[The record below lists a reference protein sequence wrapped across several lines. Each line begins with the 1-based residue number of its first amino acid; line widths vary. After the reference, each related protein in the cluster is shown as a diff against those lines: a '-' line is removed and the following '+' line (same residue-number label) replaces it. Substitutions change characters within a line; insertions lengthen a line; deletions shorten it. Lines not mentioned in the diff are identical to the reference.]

1 MRKYVFSIVLALCL
15 VAALLPGI
23 PAAADGHNHTCLCGA
38 ENCTQTGTGHEKI
51 PDDAVWEGIG
61 NREFESGT
69 IGEAGHTHYYYL
81 TENIDCDAGNLGIY
95 FEGNV
100 VLCLNGHNIKFTQGQ
115 NRLAIKAA
123 ADRDTKLTI
132 CDCDRTNHNCIVE
145 YNDTYNNKKYDY
157 TYYGGAI
164 KGYRLDISSGTL
176 NLYRCTITGS
186 NNAAAINMASGTTL
200 NMYDGANVLGN
211 SVREDSAVSVRGE
224 FNMYGGLIAGNY
236 ANSAASYGGG
246 VRVGGSITAATFHMY
261 DGTIQDNMADNGGG
275 VSVTGG
281 STFYMHG
288 GTIENN
294 ATRGGGWQNYGGG
307 VLVHSGTFN
316 MYGGTITGN
325 QTGTGNG
332 GGLALRE
339 GTQSTANIY
348 GGTISDNTSHGYG
361 GGIYVSGNTLNIE
374 PDDGKINITGNM
386 ALDNEGHQTGRG
398 GGMYLGN
405 LANGTLTLDQVNIS
419 NNTAEDCG
427 GGLFVSCDV
436 DLEDG
441 ASITGNGEGLVNAT
455 SSAHMNGGGVYL
467 AGGTFNLNGGEISN
481 NKDDILNGAGVYVA
495 GGTFNLNSGKINGN
509 EAKDSGGGV
518 YVAGGT
524 FNLNGGEISGNEA
537 SSGGGMD
544 YEAGKVTINK
554 GSTIS
559 GNVANYGGG
568 VLVSG
573 KDITMSGGSITGNG
587 TKGNNY
593 RYGGGVCI
601 AQYTDHDTQTPY
613 SGVFTMTGGSITGNT
628 AGSRGAGVYFLNGG
642 TFKVSGDANV
652 TGNTVGNSANN
663 VYLTD
668 TDGVLTIIGPLN
680 GAGFGI
686 TAKSDTHFTSGW
698 SNCMSG
704 SDPTQFFTSDLDN
717 RYVTLSGDE
726 VELRDGYQI
735 KYELN
740 GGQFV
745 SSYTPVSSYDGNQD
759 VQLPGVDKITRNGY
773 TFGGWY
779 DNEGLTGEPYT
790 VIPSGST
797 GPKTFYAKWMANT
810 YTVEFEPNGGTI
822 NGSYVTNYTYGEGAA
837 LPTDVEKSGY
847 TFAGWYENDRFEG
860 SAVTA
865 ISDTEYGDK
874 TYYAKWMPKTYSV
887 TLNTNGGTIKSG
899 NVTNYTY
906 GEGAALPTDVEKSG
920 YTFAGWYD
928 NEELTGS
935 AVTAISD
942 TEYGDKTYYAKWTS
956 KTYSIT
962 FNTDGGTIKGN
973 YVTGYSYGEGAVLP
987 TDVEKSGYT
996 FAGWYDN
1003 EELTG
1008 SAVTAISDTEYGDKT
1023 YYAKWTANTYSITFN
1038 TNGGTIKGNYVTG
1051 YSYGKGAELPT
1062 DVEKSGYTFAG
1073 WYGNEQLTGSAATAI
1088 SNTEYGD
1095 KTYYAKWTANTYS
1108 VKLHL
1113 NGGNLADGVSDITA
1127 YTYGNSI
1134 ELPDRS
1140 EIVRSGYMFSGWYA
1154 DEGFKDGPYT
1164 EISSTDSG
1172 NKEFY
1177 ARWTMYNIP
1186 NTHAITVIDPANGSL
1201 KVNPSNGSAGTLITV
1216 TATPDKGY
1224 ELAYITVDGERITG
1238 STFRMPDHDV
1248 TVSALFVPVSFPF
1261 TDVKSGDWFYD
1272 AVAYVYAS
1280 GLMDGTSATTFEPNA
1295 NMTRAMVWAIL
1306 ARIDGETVTGADW
1319 ADTART
1325 WAMASGVSDGTDPN
1339 GPVTREQ
1346 FATMLYRYAAAK
1358 GYDVSIGESTNILSY
1373 ADFASISEYTIP
1385 AMQWACGSG
1394 IVTGVTDST
1403 LVPQGTA
1410 TRAQCAAML
1419 MRFIEGVK

>member
-1 MRKYVFSIVLALCL
+1 MRKYVFSVILALCL

-23 PAAADGHNHTCLCGA
+23 PAAADGHGTNHTCLCGA
-38 ENCTQTGTGHEKI
+38 KNCTQTGTGHEKI

-81 TENIDCDAGNLGIY
+81 TEDINCNSGYSGIY

-100 VLCLNGHNIKFTQGQ
+100 VLCLNGHDIDFSGGQ
-115 NRLAIKAA
+115 NRLAIKPI

-211 SVREDSAVSVRGE
+211 SVRDDSAVLVRGE

-246 VRVGGSITAATFHMY
+246 VRVGGSTTAATFHMY

-281 STFYMHG
+281 STFNMHG

-294 ATRGGGWQNYGGG
+294 ATRGGGWMNYGGG
-307 VLVHSGTFN
+307 VLVQSGTFN

-339 GTQSTANIY
+339 RTQSTANIY
-348 GGTISDNTSHGYG
+348 GGTISNNTSHGYG

-374 PDDGKINITGNM
+374 PDEGKVISITGNK
-386 ALDNEGHQTGRG
+386 AFDCPTEGHQTGRG

-436 DLEDG
+436 NLEDG
-441 ASITGNGEGLVNAT
+441 ASITGNGANSGEYLA
-455 SSAHMNGGGVYL
+455 GGGVYL
-467 AGGTFNLNGGEISN
+467 AGGTFDLNGGEISN

-495 GGTFNLNSGKINGN
+495 GGMFNLNSGKINGN
-509 EAKDSGGGV
+509 KAQAYGGGV

-524 FNLNGGEISGNEA
+524 FNLNGGEISSNEA
-537 SSGGGMD
+537 SFAGGMN
-544 YEAGKVTINK
+544 YEGGKVTINE

-559 GNVANYGGG
+559 GNTATRGAGIM
-568 VLVSG
+568 VSG
-573 KDITMSGGSITGNG
+573 DNITMSGGIITDNRA
-587 TKGNNY
+587 KGNQYKN
-593 RYGGGVCI
+593 GGGVYI
-601 AQYTDHDTQTPY
+601 VQYTKQGTGVIT
-613 SGVFTMTGGSITGNT
+613 GVFTMTGGKITGNT
-628 AGSRGAGVYFLNGG
+628 ADKYGGGVYIQDNGI
-642 TFKVSGDANV
+642 FNVSGDANV
-652 TGNTVGNSANN
+652 SGNTVNGRANN
-663 VYLTD
+663 VYLSD
-668 TDGVLTIIGPLN
+668 TNAVLTITGTLS
-680 GAGFGI
+680 GAKFGI
-686 TAKSDTHFTSGW
+686 TANANTPFTSGW
-698 SNCMSG
+698 SSYG
-704 SDPTQFFTSDLDN
+704 GGDPRAFFSPDADDKYIALTDDN
-717 RYVTLSGDE
+717 E
-726 VELRDGYQI
+726 VELRNGYQI

-745 SSYTPVSSYDGNQD
+745 DEYTPVYSYVSGDQAIT
-759 VQLPGVDKITRNGY
+759 LPGADAVTRNGY
-773 TFGGWY
+773 TFDGWY
-779 DNEGLTGEPYT
+779 ENEDLSGQACT
-790 VIPSGST
+790 VIASGST
-797 GPKTFYAKWMANT
+797 GPKTFYAKWTAKT
-810 YTVEFEPNGGTI
+810 YRVTLETNGGTI
-822 NGSYVTNYTYGEGAA
+822 VGSGLTEYTCGQGAE
-837 LPTDVEKSGY
+837 LPTNVEKSGY

-874 TYYAKWMPKTYSV
+874 TYYAKWMSKTYSV

-899 NVTNYTY
+899 NVTNYSY

-920 YTFAGWYD
+920 YTFAGWYE
-928 NEELTGS
+928 NEE
-935 AVTAISD
+935 
-942 TEYGDKTYYAKWTS
+942 
-956 KTYSIT
+956 
-962 FNTDGGTIKGN
+962 
-973 YVTGYSYGEGAVLP
+973 
-987 TDVEKSGYT
+987 
-996 FAGWYDN
+996 
-1003 EELTG
+1003 
-1008 SAVTAISDTEYGDKT
+1008 
-1023 YYAKWTANTYSITFN
+1023 
-1038 TNGGTIKGNYVTG
+1038 
-1051 YSYGKGAELPT
+1051 
-1062 DVEKSGYTFAG
+1062 
-1073 WYGNEQLTGSAATAI
+1073 LTGSAATAI

-1172 NKEFY
+1172 NKELY

-1272 AVAYVYAS
+1272 AVAYVYAN

-1319 ADTART
+1319 ASAART
-1325 WAMASGVSDGTDPN
+1325 WAMAGGVSDGTDPN

-1373 ADFASISEYTIP
+1373 ADFASISEYAIP

-1403 LVPQGTA
+1403 LAPQGTA

>member
-1 MRKYVFSIVLALCL
+1 MRKYVFSIILALCL

-69 IGEAGHTHYYYL
+69 IGAAGETHYYYL
-81 TENIDCDAGNLGIY
+81 TEDINCNAGSSGIY
-95 FEGNV
+95 FKGNV
-100 VLCLNGHNIKFTQGQ
+100 VLCLSGHDIDFSGGQ

-132 CDCDRTNHNCIVE
+132 CDCDRTKHNCTVE
-145 YNDTYNNKKYDY
+145 YNDTYNNNKYDY
-157 TYYGGAI
+157 IYYGGAI
-164 KGYRLDISSGTL
+164 KGYRLDISRGTL

-200 NMYDGANVLGN
+200 NMYNGASVLGN
-211 SVREDSAVSVRGE
+211 GSVESAVLVRGE

-246 VRVGGSITAATFHMY
+246 VRVGGSTTAATFHMY

-281 STFYMHG
+281 STFNMHG

-294 ATRGGGWQNYGGG
+294 ATRGGGWMNYGGG
-307 VLVHSGTFN
+307 VLVQSGTFN

-339 GTQSTANIY
+339 RTQSTANIY
-348 GGTISDNTSHGYG
+348 GGTISNNTSHGYG

-398 GGMYLGN
+398 GGMYLEN
-405 LANGTLTLDQVNIS
+405 LANGTLTLDQVIIS

-427 GGLFVSCDV
+427 GGVFVSCDV
-436 DLEDG
+436 NLEDG

-455 SSAHMNGGGVYL
+455 SYANMNGGGVYL
-467 AGGTFNLNGGEISN
+467 ARGTFNLNGGEISGN
-481 NKDDILNGAGVYVA
+481 NDVYNGAGVYVA

-509 EAKDSGGGV
+509 EAQGYGGGV
-518 YVAGGT
+518 CVAGGT
-524 FNLNGGEISGNEA
+524 FNLNVGEISNNVA
-537 SSGGGMD
+537 SFGGGMN
-544 YEAGKVTINK
+544 YEDGTVRINE

-559 GNVANYGGG
+559 GNTATRGAGIM
-568 VLVSG
+568 VSG
-573 KDITMSGGSITGNG
+573 DNITMSGGIITDNRA
-587 TKGNNY
+587 KGNQYKN
-593 RYGGGVCI
+593 GGGVYI
-601 AQYTDHDTQTPY
+601 VQYTKQGTGVIT
-613 SGVFTMTGGSITGNT
+613 GVFTMTGGKITGNT
-628 AGSRGAGVYFLNGG
+628 ADIYGGGVYIQNNGI
-642 TFKVSGDANV
+642 FNVSGDANV
-652 TGNTVGNSANN
+652 SGNTVNGRANN
-663 VYLTD
+663 VYLSD
-668 TDGVLTIIGPLN
+668 TNGVLTITGTLS
-680 GAGFGI
+680 GAKFGI
-686 TAKSDTHFTSGW
+686 TANANKPFTSGW
-698 SNCMSG
+698 NTNMSG
-704 SDPTQFFTSDLDN
+704 SDPTQFFTSDLDDC
-717 RYVTLSGDE
+717 YVTLSGDE
-726 VELRDGYQI
+726 VELRNGYQVSFV
-735 KYELN
+735 KN
-740 GGQFV
+740 GGEFV
-745 SSYTPVSSYDGNQD
+745 SGYTPSYSYDGSQD
-759 VQLPGVDKITRNGY
+759 VQLPGEDDITRNGY

-779 DNEGLTGEPYT
+779 ANEQFTGEPCT
-790 VIPSGST
+790 VIASGST
-797 GPKTFYAKWMANT
+797 GPKTFYAKWTAKT
-810 YTVEFEPNGGTI
+810 YRVTLETNGGTI
-822 NGSYVTNYTYGEGAA
+822 VGSGLTEYTCGQGAE

-865 ISDTEYGDK
+865 VSDTEYGDK
-874 TYYAKWMPKTYSV
+874 TYYAKWTSKTYSI
-887 TLNTNGGTIKSG
+887 TFNTDGGTIKGSY
-899 NVTNYTY
+899 VTGYTY
-906 GEGAALPTDVEKSG
+906 GEGAVLPTDVEKSG

-935 AVTAISD
+935 TVTAISD

-962 FNTDGGTIKGN
+962 FNTDGGTIKGS
-973 YVTGYSYGEGAVLP
+973 YVTGYTYGEGAVLP

-1008 SAVTAISDTEYGDKT
+1008 STVTAISD
-1023 YYAKWTANTYSITFN
+1023 
-1038 TNGGTIKGNYVTG
+1038 
-1051 YSYGKGAELPT
+1051 
-1062 DVEKSGYTFAG
+1062 
-1073 WYGNEQLTGSAATAI
+1073 
-1088 SNTEYGD
+1088 TEYGD

-1272 AVAYVYAS
+1272 AVAYVYAN

-1319 ADTART
+1319 ASAART

-1358 GYDVSIGESTNILSY
+1358 GCDVSIGESTNILSY
-1373 ADFASISEYTIP
+1373 ADFASISEYAIP

>member
-1 MRKYVFSIVLALCL
+1 MRKYVFSVILALCL

-23 PAAADGHNHTCLCGA
+23 PAAADGHGTNHTCLCGA
-38 ENCTQTGTGHEKI
+38 KNCTQTGTGHEKI

-81 TENIDCDAGNLGIY
+81 TEDINCNSGYSGIY

-100 VLCLNGHNIKFTQGQ
+100 VLCLNGHDIDFSGGQ
-115 NRLAIKAA
+115 NRLAIKPI

-211 SVREDSAVSVRGE
+211 SVRDDSAVLVRGE

-246 VRVGGSITAATFHMY
+246 VRVGGSTTAATFHMY

-281 STFYMHG
+281 STFNMHG

-294 ATRGGGWQNYGGG
+294 ATRGGGWMNYGGG
-307 VLVHSGTFN
+307 VLVQSGTFN

-339 GTQSTANIY
+339 RTQSTANIY
-348 GGTISDNTSHGYG
+348 GGTISNNTSHGYG

-374 PDDGKINITGNM
+374 PDEGKVISITGNK
-386 ALDNEGHQTGRG
+386 AFDCPTEGHQTGRG

-436 DLEDG
+436 NLEDG
-441 ASITGNGEGLVNAT
+441 ASITGNGANSGEYLA
-455 SSAHMNGGGVYL
+455 GGGVYL
-467 AGGTFNLNGGEISN
+467 AGGTFDLNGGEISN

-495 GGTFNLNSGKINGN
+495 GGMFNLNSGKINGN
-509 EAKDSGGGV
+509 KAQAYGGGV

-524 FNLNGGEISGNEA
+524 FNLNGGEISSNEA
-537 SSGGGMD
+537 SFAGGMN
-544 YEAGKVTINK
+544 YEGGKVTINE

-559 GNVANYGGG
+559 GNTATRGAGIM
-568 VLVSG
+568 VSG
-573 KDITMSGGSITGNG
+573 DNITMSGGIITDNRA
-587 TKGNNY
+587 KGNQYKN
-593 RYGGGVCI
+593 GGGVYI
-601 AQYTDHDTQTPY
+601 VQYTKQGTGVIT
-613 SGVFTMTGGSITGNT
+613 GVFTMTGGKITGNT
-628 AGSRGAGVYFLNGG
+628 ADKYGGGVYIQDNGI
-642 TFKVSGDANV
+642 FNVSGDANV
-652 TGNTVGNSANN
+652 SGNTVNGRANN
-663 VYLTD
+663 VYLSD
-668 TDGVLTIIGPLN
+668 TNAVLTITGTLS
-680 GAGFGI
+680 GAKFGI
-686 TAKSDTHFTSGW
+686 TANANTPFTSGW
-698 SNCMSG
+698 SSYG
-704 SDPTQFFTSDLDN
+704 GGDPRAFFSPDADDKYIALTDDN
-717 RYVTLSGDE
+717 E
-726 VELRDGYQI
+726 VELRNGYQI

-745 SSYTPVSSYDGNQD
+745 DEYTPVYSYVSGDQAIT
-759 VQLPGVDKITRNGY
+759 LPGADAVTRNGY
-773 TFGGWY
+773 TFDGWY
-779 DNEGLTGEPYT
+779 ENEDLSGQACT
-790 VIPSGST
+790 VIASGST
-797 GPKTFYAKWMANT
+797 GPKTFYAKWTAKT
-810 YTVEFEPNGGTI
+810 YRVTLETNGGTI
-822 NGSYVTNYTYGEGAA
+822 VGSGLTEYTCGQGAE
-837 LPTDVEKSGY
+837 LPTNVEKSGY

-874 TYYAKWMPKTYSV
+874 TYYAKWMSKTYSV

-899 NVTNYTY
+899 NVTKYSY

-920 YTFAGWYD
+920 YTFAGWYE
-928 NEELTGS
+928 NEE
-935 AVTAISD
+935 
-942 TEYGDKTYYAKWTS
+942 
-956 KTYSIT
+956 
-962 FNTDGGTIKGN
+962 
-973 YVTGYSYGEGAVLP
+973 
-987 TDVEKSGYT
+987 
-996 FAGWYDN
+996 
-1003 EELTG
+1003 
-1008 SAVTAISDTEYGDKT
+1008 
-1023 YYAKWTANTYSITFN
+1023 
-1038 TNGGTIKGNYVTG
+1038 
-1051 YSYGKGAELPT
+1051 
-1062 DVEKSGYTFAG
+1062 
-1073 WYGNEQLTGSAATAI
+1073 LTGSAATAI

-1172 NKEFY
+1172 NKELY

-1272 AVAYVYAS
+1272 AVAYVYAN

-1319 ADTART
+1319 ASAART
-1325 WAMASGVSDGTDPN
+1325 WAMAGGVSDGTDPN

-1373 ADFASISEYTIP
+1373 ADFASISEYAIP

-1403 LVPQGTA
+1403 LAPQGTA

>member
-1 MRKYVFSIVLALCL
+1 MRKYVFSVILALCL

-23 PAAADGHNHTCLCGA
+23 PAAADGHGTNHTCLCGA
-38 ENCTQTGTGHEKI
+38 KNCTQTGTGHEKI

-69 IGEAGHTHYYYL
+69 IGAAGETHYYYL
-81 TENIDCDAGNLGIY
+81 TEDINCNSGNSGIY

-100 VLCLNGHNIKFTQGQ
+100 VLCLNGHDIDFSGGQ

-132 CDCDRTNHNCIVE
+132 CDCDRTKHNCTVE
-145 YNDTYNNKKYDY
+145 YNDTYNNNKYDY

-164 KGYRLDISSGTL
+164 KGYRLDISKGTL

-200 NMYDGANVLGN
+200 NMYNGASVLGN
-211 SVREDSAVSVRGE
+211 GSVESAVLVRGE

-246 VRVGGSITAATFHMY
+246 VRVGGSNTAATFHMY
-261 DGTIQDNMADNGGG
+261 DGKIQDNMADNGGG

-281 STFYMHG
+281 STFNMHG

-294 ATRGGGWQNYGGG
+294 ATRGGGWMNYGGG
-307 VLVHSGTFN
+307 VLVQSGTFN

-348 GGTISDNTSHGYG
+348 GGTISDNISHGYG
-361 GGIYVSGNTLNIE
+361 GGIYVNGSTLNIE

-398 GGMYLGN
+398 GGMYLEN
-405 LANGTLTLDQVNIS
+405 LANGTLTLDQVIIS

-436 DLEDG
+436 NLEDG

-455 SSAHMNGGGVYL
+455 SYANMNGGGVYL
-467 AGGTFNLNGGEISN
+467 ARGTFNLNGGEISGN
-481 NKDDILNGAGVYVA
+481 NDVYNGAGVYVA

-509 EAKDSGGGV
+509 EAQGYGGGV
-518 YVAGGT
+518 CVAGGT
-524 FNLNGGEISGNEA
+524 FNLNVGEISNNVA
-537 SSGGGMD
+537 SFGGGMN
-544 YEAGKVTINK
+544 YEDGTVRINE

-559 GNVANYGGG
+559 GNTATRGAGIM
-568 VLVSG
+568 VSG
-573 KDITMSGGSITGNG
+573 DNITMSGGIITGNRA
-587 TKGNNY
+587 KGNQYKN
-593 RYGGGVCI
+593 GGGVYI
-601 AQYTDHDTQTPY
+601 VQYTKQGTGVIT
-613 SGVFTMTGGSITGNT
+613 GVFTMTGGKITGNT
-628 AGSRGAGVYFLNGG
+628 ADQYGGGVYIQNNGI
-642 TFKVSGDANV
+642 FNVSGDANV
-652 TGNTVGNSANN
+652 TGNTVNGRADN
-663 VYLTD
+663 VYLSD
-668 TDGVLTIIGPLN
+668 TNGVLTITGTLS
-680 GAGFGI
+680 GAKFGI
-686 TAKSDTHFTSGW
+686 TANANTPFTSGW
-698 SNCMSG
+698 RSYG
-704 SDPTQFFTSDLDN
+704 GDDPRAFFSPDADDKYIALTDDN
-717 RYVTLSGDE
+717 E
-726 VELRDGYQI
+726 VELRNGYQI

-745 SSYTPVSSYDGNQD
+745 DEYTPVYSYVSGDQAIT
-759 VQLPGVDKITRNGY
+759 LPGTDAVTRNGY
-773 TFGGWY
+773 TFDGWY
-779 DNEGLTGEPYT
+779 ENEDLSGQACT
-790 VIPSGST
+790 VIASGST
-797 GPKTFYAKWMANT
+797 GPKTFYAKWTAKT
-810 YTVEFEPNGGTI
+810 YRVTLETNGGTI
-822 NGSYVTNYTYGEGAA
+822 VGSGLTEYTCGQGAA

-874 TYYAKWMPKTYSV
+874 TYYAKWTSKTYSI
-887 TLNTNGGTIKSG
+887 TFNTNGGTIKGSY
-899 NVTNYTY
+899 VTEYTY
-906 GEGAALPTDVEKSG
+906 GEGAELPTDVEKSG
-920 YTFAGWYD
+920 YTFAGWYEND
-928 NEELTGS
+928 RFEGS

-942 TEYGDKTYYAKWTS
+942 TEYGDKTYYARWTS

-1008 SAVTAISDTEYGDKT
+1008 STVTAISDTEYGDKT

-1186 NTHAITVIDPANGSL
+1186 NTHAITVMDPANGSL

-1216 TATPDKGY
+1216 TATPD
-1224 ELAYITVDGERITG
+1224 
-1238 STFRMPDHDV
+1238 
-1248 TVSALFVPVSFPF
+1248 
-1261 TDVKSGDWFYD
+1261 
-1272 AVAYVYAS
+1272 
-1280 GLMDGTSATTFEPNA
+1280 
-1295 NMTRAMVWAIL
+1295 
-1306 ARIDGETVTGADW
+1306 
-1319 ADTART
+1319 
-1325 WAMASGVSDGTDPN
+1325 
-1339 GPVTREQ
+1339 
-1346 FATMLYRYAAAK
+1346 
-1358 GYDVSIGESTNILSY
+1358 
-1373 ADFASISEYTIP
+1373 
-1385 AMQWACGSG
+1385 
-1394 IVTGVTDST
+1394 
-1403 LVPQGTA
+1403 
-1410 TRAQCAAML
+1410 
-1419 MRFIEGVK
+1419 EG

>member
-1373 ADFASISEYTIP
+1373 ADFASISEYAIP

>member
-1 MRKYVFSIVLALCL
+1 
-15 VAALLPGI
+15 
-23 PAAADGHNHTCLCGA
+23 
-38 ENCTQTGTGHEKI
+38 
-51 PDDAVWEGIG
+51 
-61 NREFESGT
+61 
-69 IGEAGHTHYYYL
+69 
-81 TENIDCDAGNLGIY
+81 
-95 FEGNV
+95 
-100 VLCLNGHNIKFTQGQ
+100 
-115 NRLAIKAA
+115 
-123 ADRDTKLTI
+123 
-132 CDCDRTNHNCIVE
+132 
-145 YNDTYNNKKYDY
+145 
-157 TYYGGAI
+157 
-164 KGYRLDISSGTL
+164 
-176 NLYRCTITGS
+176 
-186 NNAAAINMASGTTL
+186 
-200 NMYDGANVLGN
+200 
-211 SVREDSAVSVRGE
+211 
-224 FNMYGGLIAGNY
+224 
-236 ANSAASYGGG
+236 
-246 VRVGGSITAATFHMY
+246 
-261 DGTIQDNMADNGGG
+261 MADNGGG

-281 STFYMHG
+281 SVFNMHG

-307 VLVHSGTFN
+307 VLVHNGTFN

-339 GTQSTANIY
+339 KTQSTANIY
-348 GGTISDNTSHGYG
+348 GGTISDNISHGYG
-361 GGIYVSGNTLNIE
+361 GGIYVSGNTLNIQ
-374 PDDGKINITGNM
+374 PGNGKINITGNK
-386 ALDNEGHQTGRG
+386 ALDNEGHRTGSG
-398 GGMYLGN
+398 GGMYLEN
-405 LANGTLTLDQVNIS
+405 LANGTLTLDQVIIS
-419 NNTAEDCG
+419 NNTAHGCG
-427 GGLFVSCDV
+427 GGIYVNCNV
-436 DLEDG
+436 NMKDG
-441 ASITGNGEGLVNAT
+441 ASMTGNGANSGEYLA
-455 SSAHMNGGGVYL
+455 GGGVYL
-467 AGGTFNLNGGEISN
+467 AGGTFDLNGGEISN

-509 EAKDSGGGV
+509 KAQAYGGGV

-524 FNLNGGEISGNEA
+524 FNLNGGEISSNEA
-537 SSGGGMD
+537 SFAGGMN
-544 YEAGKVTINK
+544 YEGGKVTINE

-559 GNVANYGGG
+559 GNTATRGAGIM
-568 VLVSG
+568 VSG
-573 KDITMSGGSITGNG
+573 DNITMSGGIITGNRA
-587 TKGNNY
+587 KGNQYKN
-593 RYGGGVCI
+593 GGGVYI
-601 AQYTDHDTQTPY
+601 VQYTKQGTGVIT
-613 SGVFTMTGGSITGNT
+613 GVFTMTGGKITGNT
-628 AGSRGAGVYFLNGG
+628 ADIYGGGVYIQNNGI
-642 TFKVSGDANV
+642 FNVSGDANV
-652 TGNTVGNSANN
+652 TGNTVNGRANN
-663 VYLTD
+663 VYLSD
-668 TDGVLTIIGPLN
+668 TNAVLTITGTLS
-680 GAGFGI
+680 GAKFGI
-686 TAKSDTHFTSGW
+686 TANANKPFTSGW
-698 SNCMSG
+698 NTNMSG
-704 SDPTQFFTSDLDN
+704 SDPTQFFTSDLDDC
-717 RYVTLSGDE
+717 YVTLSGDE
-726 VELRDGYQI
+726 VELRNGYQI
-735 KYELN
+735 NYELN

-822 NGSYVTNYTYGEGAA
+822 NGSYVTNYTCGQGAE
-837 LPTDVEKSGY
+837 LPTNVEKSGY
-847 TFAGWYENDRFEG
+847 TFAGWYENDQFDG

-874 TYYAKWMPKTYSV
+874 TYYAR
-887 TLNTNGGTIKSG
+887 
-899 NVTNYTY
+899 
-906 GEGAALPTDVEKSG
+906 
-920 YTFAGWYD
+920 
-928 NEELTGS
+928 
-935 AVTAISD
+935 
-942 TEYGDKTYYAKWTS
+942 WTS

-996 FAGWYDN
+996 FAGWY
-1003 EELTG
+1003 
-1008 SAVTAISDTEYGDKT
+1008 
-1023 YYAKWTANTYSITFN
+1023 
-1038 TNGGTIKGNYVTG
+1038 
-1051 YSYGKGAELPT
+1051 
-1062 DVEKSGYTFAG
+1062 
-1073 WYGNEQLTGSAATAI
+1073 GNEQLTGSAVTAI

-1186 NTHAITVIDPANGSL
+1186 NTHAITVMDPANGSL

-1216 TATPDKGY
+1216 TATPDEGY

-1272 AVAYVYAS
+1272 AVAYVYAN

-1306 ARIDGETVTGADW
+1306 ARIDGETVTGANW

-1325 WAMASGVSDGTDPN
+1325 WAMAGGVSDGTDPN

-1358 GYDVSIGESTNILSY
+1358 GCDVSIGESTNILSY
-1373 ADFASISEYTIP
+1373 ADFASISEYAIP

-1403 LVPQGTA
+1403 LEPQGTA

>member
-1 MRKYVFSIVLALCL
+1 MRKYVFSVILALCL

-23 PAAADGHNHTCLCGA
+23 PAAADGHGTNHTCLCGA
-38 ENCTQTGTGHEKI
+38 KNCTQTGTGHEKI

-81 TENIDCDAGNLGIY
+81 TEDINCNSGYSGIY

-100 VLCLNGHNIKFTQGQ
+100 VLCLNGHDIDFSGGQ
-115 NRLAIKAA
+115 NRLAIKPI

-211 SVREDSAVSVRGE
+211 SVRDDSAVLVRGE

-236 ANSAASYGGG
+236 ANSANSYGGG
-246 VRVGGSITAATFHMY
+246 VRVGGSNTEATFHMY

-281 STFYMHG
+281 STFNMHG

-374 PDDGKINITGNM
+374 PDEGKVISITGNK
-386 ALDNEGHQTGRG
+386 AFDCPTEGHQTGRG

-436 DLEDG
+436 NLEDG
-441 ASITGNGEGLVNAT
+441 ASITGNGANSGEYLA
-455 SSAHMNGGGVYL
+455 GGGVYL
-467 AGGTFNLNGGEISN
+467 AGGTFDLNGGEISN

-495 GGTFNLNSGKINGN
+495 GGMFNLNSGKINGN
-509 EAKDSGGGV
+509 KAQAYGGGV

-524 FNLNGGEISGNEA
+524 FNLNGGEISSNEA
-537 SSGGGMD
+537 SFAGGMN
-544 YEAGKVTINK
+544 YEGGKVTINE

-559 GNVANYGGG
+559 GNTATRGAGIM
-568 VLVSG
+568 VSG
-573 KDITMSGGSITGNG
+573 DNITMSGGIITDNRA
-587 TKGNNY
+587 KGNQYKN
-593 RYGGGVCI
+593 GGGVYI
-601 AQYTDHDTQTPY
+601 VQYTKQGTGVIT
-613 SGVFTMTGGSITGNT
+613 GVFTMTGGKITGNT
-628 AGSRGAGVYFLNGG
+628 ADKYGGGVYIQDNGI
-642 TFKVSGDANV
+642 FNVSGDANV
-652 TGNTVGNSANN
+652 SGNTVNGRANN
-663 VYLTD
+663 VYLSD
-668 TDGVLTIIGPLN
+668 TNAVLTITGTLS
-680 GAGFGI
+680 GAKFGI
-686 TAKSDTHFTSGW
+686 TANANKPFTSGW
-698 SNCMSG
+698 NTNMSG
-704 SDPTQFFTSDLDN
+704 SDPTQFFTSDLDDC
-717 RYVTLSGDE
+717 YVTLSGDE
-726 VELRDGYQI
+726 VELRNGYQVSFV
-735 KYELN
+735 KN
-740 GGQFV
+740 GGEFV
-745 SSYTPVSSYDGNQD
+745 SGYTPSYSYDGSQD
-759 VQLPGVDKITRNGY
+759 VQLPGEDDITRNGY

-779 DNEGLTGEPYT
+779 ANEQFTGEPCT
-790 VIPSGST
+790 VIASGST
-797 GPKTFYAKWMANT
+797 GPKTFYAKWTAKT
-810 YTVEFEPNGGTI
+810 YRVTLETNGGTI
-822 NGSYVTNYTYGEGAA
+822 VGSGLTEYTCGQGAE
-837 LPTDVEKSGY
+837 LPTNVEKSGY

-874 TYYAKWMPKTYSV
+874 TYYAKWTSKTYSIKF
-887 TLNTNGGTIKSG
+887 NTNGGTI
-899 NVTNYTY
+899 N
-906 GEGAALPTDVEKSG
+906 
-920 YTFAGWYD
+920 
-928 NEELTGS
+928 GS
-935 AVTAISD
+935 
-942 TEYGDKTYYAKWTS
+942 
-956 KTYSIT
+956 
-962 FNTDGGTIKGN
+962 
-973 YVTGYSYGEGAVLP
+973 YVTEYSYGEGAV
-987 TDVEKSGYT
+987 
-996 FAGWYDN
+996 
-1003 EELTG
+1003 
-1008 SAVTAISDTEYGDKT
+1008 
-1023 YYAKWTANTYSITFN
+1023 
-1038 TNGGTIKGNYVTG
+1038 
-1051 YSYGKGAELPT
+1051 LPT

-1073 WYGNEQLTGSAATAI
+1073 WYGNEQLTGSAVTAI

-1224 ELAYITVDGERITG
+1224 ELAYITVDGEKISG
-1238 STFRMPDHDV
+1238 NTFRMPDHDV

-1272 AVAYVYAS
+1272 AVAYVYAN

-1319 ADTART
+1319 ASAART
-1325 WAMASGVSDGTDPN
+1325 WAMAGGVSDGTDPN

-1373 ADFASISEYTIP
+1373 ADFASISEYAIP

>member
-956 KTYSIT
+956 KTYRIT

-1008 SAVTAISDTEYGDKT
+1008 STVTAISD
-1023 YYAKWTANTYSITFN
+1023 
-1038 TNGGTIKGNYVTG
+1038 
-1051 YSYGKGAELPT
+1051 
-1062 DVEKSGYTFAG
+1062 
-1073 WYGNEQLTGSAATAI
+1073 
-1088 SNTEYGD
+1088 TEYGD

-1186 NTHAITVIDPANGSL
+1186 NTHAITVMDPANGSL

-1272 AVAYVYAS
+1272 AVAYVYAN

-1306 ARIDGETVTGADW
+1306 ARIDGETVTGANW

-1373 ADFASISEYTIP
+1373 ADFASISEYAIP

-1394 IVTGVTDST
+1394 IVTGVTEST

>member
-1 MRKYVFSIVLALCL
+1 MRKYVFSVILALCL

-23 PAAADGHNHTCLCGA
+23 PAAADGHGTNHTCLCGA

-61 NREFESGT
+61 EDKFKTFE
-69 IGEAGHTHYYYL
+69 IGAAGETHYYYL
-81 TENIDCDAGNLGIY
+81 TEDINCNAGSSGIY
-95 FEGNV
+95 FYGNV
-100 VLCLNGHNIKFTQGQ
+100 VLCLNGHDIDFSGGQ
-115 NRLAIKAA
+115 NRLAIKPI
-123 ADRDTKLTI
+123 ADHNTKLTI
-132 CDCDRTNHNCIVE
+132 CDCNRTQHNCIVE

-164 KGYRLDISSGTL
+164 KGYRLDISRGTL

-211 SVREDSAVSVRGE
+211 SVRDDSAVLVRGE

-236 ANSAASYGGG
+236 ANSANSYGGG
-246 VRVGGSITAATFHMY
+246 VRVGGSNTAATFHMY
-261 DGTIQDNMADNGGG
+261 DGKIQDNMADNGGG

-281 STFYMHG
+281 STFNMHG

-307 VLVHSGTFN
+307 VLVHNGTFN

-339 GTQSTANIY
+339 KTQSTANIY
-348 GGTISDNTSHGYG
+348 GGTISDNISHGYG
-361 GGIYVSGNTLNIE
+361 GGIYVSGNTLNIQPKE
-374 PDDGKINITGNM
+374 GQVNITGNK
-386 ALDNEGHQTGRG
+386 AFDCPTEGHQTGRG
-398 GGMYLGN
+398 GGMYLEN

-436 DLEDG
+436 NLEDG

-467 AGGTFNLNGGEISN
+467 AGGTFDLNGGEISN

-686 TAKSDTHFTSGW
+686 TANANTPFTSGW
-698 SNCMSG
+698 NTNMSG
-704 SDPTQFFTSDLDN
+704 SDPTQFFTSDLDDC
-717 RYVTLSGDE
+717 YVTLSGDE
-726 VELRDGYQI
+726 VELRNGYQI
-735 KYELN
+735 NYELN

-874 TYYAKWMPKTYSV
+874 TYYAKWTSKTYSI
-887 TLNTNGGTIKSG
+887 TFNTNGGTINGSY
-899 NVTNYTY
+899 VTEYSY

-920 YTFAGWYD
+920 HTFAGWYE

-935 AVTAISD
+935 AVAAISD
-942 TEYGDKTYYAKWTS
+942 TDYGDKTYYARWTS

-1008 SAVTAISDTEYGDKT
+1008 STVTAISD
-1023 YYAKWTANTYSITFN
+1023 
-1038 TNGGTIKGNYVTG
+1038 
-1051 YSYGKGAELPT
+1051 
-1062 DVEKSGYTFAG
+1062 
-1073 WYGNEQLTGSAATAI
+1073 
-1088 SNTEYGD
+1088 TEYGD

-1134 ELPDRS
+1134 DLPDRS

-1216 TATPDKGY
+1216 TATSDKGY

-1261 TDVKSGDWFYD
+1261 TDVKGGDWFYD
-1272 AVAYVYAS
+1272 AVAYVYAN

-1319 ADTART
+1319 ASAART

-1339 GPVTREQ
+1339 GHVTREQ

-1373 ADFASISEYTIP
+1373 ADFASISEYAIP

-1394 IVTGVTDST
+1394 IVTGVTEST

-1419 MRFIEGVK
+1419 MRFIEGVI

>member
-1 MRKYVFSIVLALCL
+1 MRKYVFSVILALCL

-23 PAAADGHNHTCLCGA
+23 PAAADGHGTNHTCLCGA
-38 ENCTQTGTGHEKI
+38 KNCTQTGTGHEKI

-81 TENIDCDAGNLGIY
+81 TEDINCNSGYSGIY

-100 VLCLNGHNIKFTQGQ
+100 VLCLNGHDIDFSGGQ
-115 NRLAIKAA
+115 NRLAIKPI

-211 SVREDSAVSVRGE
+211 SVRDDSAVLVRGE

-246 VRVGGSITAATFHMY
+246 VRVGGSTTAATFHMY

-281 STFYMHG
+281 STFNMHG

-294 ATRGGGWQNYGGG
+294 ATRGGGWMNYGGG
-307 VLVHSGTFN
+307 VLVQSGTFN

-339 GTQSTANIY
+339 RTQSTANIY
-348 GGTISDNTSHGYG
+348 GGTISNNTSHGYG

-374 PDDGKINITGNM
+374 PDEGKVISITGNK
-386 ALDNEGHQTGRG
+386 AFDCPTEGHQTGRG

-436 DLEDG
+436 NLEDG
-441 ASITGNGEGLVNAT
+441 ASITGNGANSGEYLA
-455 SSAHMNGGGVYL
+455 GGGVYL
-467 AGGTFNLNGGEISN
+467 AGGTFDLNGGEISN

-495 GGTFNLNSGKINGN
+495 GGMFNLNSGKINGN
-509 EAKDSGGGV
+509 KAQAYGGGV

-524 FNLNGGEISGNEA
+524 FNLNGGEISSNEA
-537 SSGGGMD
+537 SFAGGMN
-544 YEAGKVTINK
+544 YEGGKVTINE

-559 GNVANYGGG
+559 GNTATRGAGIM
-568 VLVSG
+568 VSG
-573 KDITMSGGSITGNG
+573 DNITMSGGIITDNRA
-587 TKGNNY
+587 KGNQYKN
-593 RYGGGVCI
+593 GGGVYI
-601 AQYTDHDTQTPY
+601 VQYTKQGTGVIT
-613 SGVFTMTGGSITGNT
+613 GVFTMTGGKITGNT
-628 AGSRGAGVYFLNGG
+628 ADKYGGGVYIQDNGI
-642 TFKVSGDANV
+642 FNVSGDANV
-652 TGNTVGNSANN
+652 SGNTVNGRANN
-663 VYLTD
+663 VYLSD
-668 TDGVLTIIGPLN
+668 TNAVLTITGTLS
-680 GAGFGI
+680 GAKFGI
-686 TAKSDTHFTSGW
+686 TANANTPFTSGW
-698 SNCMSG
+698 SSYG
-704 SDPTQFFTSDLDN
+704 GGDPRAFFSPDADDKYIALTDDN
-717 RYVTLSGDE
+717 E
-726 VELRDGYQI
+726 VELRNGYQI

-745 SSYTPVSSYDGNQD
+745 DEYTPVYSYVSGDQAIT
-759 VQLPGVDKITRNGY
+759 LPGADAVTRNGY
-773 TFGGWY
+773 TFDGWY
-779 DNEGLTGEPYT
+779 ENEDLSGQACT
-790 VIPSGST
+790 VIASGST
-797 GPKTFYAKWMANT
+797 GPKTFYAKWTAKT
-810 YTVEFEPNGGTI
+810 YRVTLETNGGTI
-822 NGSYVTNYTYGEGAA
+822 VGSGLTEYTCGQGAE
-837 LPTDVEKSGY
+837 LPTNVEKSGY

-874 TYYAKWMPKTYSV
+874 TYYAKWMSKTYSV

-899 NVTNYTY
+899 NVTNYSY

-920 YTFAGWYD
+920 YTFAGWYE

-935 AVTAISD
+935 AVAAISD
-942 TEYGDKTYYAKWTS
+942 TEYGDKTYYARWTS
-956 KTYSIT
+956 KTYGIT
-962 FNTDGGTIKGN
+962 FNTDGGTIKGS
-973 YVTGYSYGEGAVLP
+973 YVTNYTYGEGAVLP

-996 FAGWYDN
+996 FAGWYEN
-1003 EELTG
+1003 EE
-1008 SAVTAISDTEYGDKT
+1008 
-1023 YYAKWTANTYSITFN
+1023 
-1038 TNGGTIKGNYVTG
+1038 
-1051 YSYGKGAELPT
+1051 
-1062 DVEKSGYTFAG
+1062 
-1073 WYGNEQLTGSAATAI
+1073 LTGSAATAI

-1172 NKEFY
+1172 NKELY

-1272 AVAYVYAS
+1272 AVAYVYAN

-1306 ARIDGETVTGADW
+1306 ARIDGETVTGANW

-1373 ADFASISEYTIP
+1373 ADFASISEYAIP

-1394 IVTGVTDST
+1394 IVTGVTEST

>member
-1 MRKYVFSIVLALCL
+1 MRKYVFSIILALCL

-23 PAAADGHNHTCLCGA
+23 PAAADGHGTNHTCLCGA
-38 ENCTQTGTGHEKI
+38 KNCTQTGTGHEKI

-81 TENIDCDAGNLGIY
+81 TEDINCNSGYSGIY

-100 VLCLNGHNIKFTQGQ
+100 VLCLNGHDIDFSGGQ
-115 NRLAIKAA
+115 NRLAIKPI

-211 SVREDSAVSVRGE
+211 SVRDDSAVLVRGE

-236 ANSAASYGGG
+236 ANSANSYGGG
-246 VRVGGSITAATFHMY
+246 VRVGGSNTEATFHMY

-281 STFYMHG
+281 STFNMHG

-374 PDDGKINITGNM
+374 PDEGKVISITGNK
-386 ALDNEGHQTGRG
+386 AFDCPTEGHQTGRG

-436 DLEDG
+436 NLEDG
-441 ASITGNGEGLVNAT
+441 ASITGNGANSGEYLA
-455 SSAHMNGGGVYL
+455 GGGVYL
-467 AGGTFNLNGGEISN
+467 AGGTFDLNGGEISN

-495 GGTFNLNSGKINGN
+495 GGMFNLNSGKINGN
-509 EAKDSGGGV
+509 KAQAYGGGV

-524 FNLNGGEISGNEA
+524 FNLNGGEISSNEA
-537 SSGGGMD
+537 SFAGGMN
-544 YEAGKVTINK
+544 YEGGKVTINE

-559 GNVANYGGG
+559 GNTATRGAGIM
-568 VLVSG
+568 VSG
-573 KDITMSGGSITGNG
+573 DNITMSGGIITDNRA
-587 TKGNNY
+587 KGNQYKN
-593 RYGGGVCI
+593 GGGVYI
-601 AQYTDHDTQTPY
+601 VQYTKQGTGVIT
-613 SGVFTMTGGSITGNT
+613 GVFTMTGGKITGNT
-628 AGSRGAGVYFLNGG
+628 ADKYGGGVYIQDNGI
-642 TFKVSGDANV
+642 FNVSGDANV
-652 TGNTVGNSANN
+652 SGNTVNGRANN
-663 VYLTD
+663 VYLSD
-668 TDGVLTIIGPLN
+668 TNAVLTITGTLS
-680 GAGFGI
+680 GAKFGI
-686 TAKSDTHFTSGW
+686 TANANTPFTSGW
-698 SNCMSG
+698 SSYG
-704 SDPTQFFTSDLDN
+704 GGDPRAFFSPDADDKYIALTDDN
-717 RYVTLSGDE
+717 E
-726 VELRDGYQI
+726 VELRNGYQI

-745 SSYTPVSSYDGNQD
+745 DEYTPVYSYVSGDQAIT
-759 VQLPGVDKITRNGY
+759 LPGADAVTRNGY
-773 TFGGWY
+773 TFDGWY
-779 DNEGLTGEPYT
+779 ENEDLSGQACT
-790 VIPSGST
+790 VIASGST
-797 GPKTFYAKWMANT
+797 GPKTFYAKWTAKT
-810 YTVEFEPNGGTI
+810 YRVTLETNGGTI
-822 NGSYVTNYTYGEGAA
+822 VGSGLTEYTCGQGAE
-837 LPTDVEKSGY
+837 LPTNVEKSGY

-874 TYYAKWMPKTYSV
+874 TYYAKWMSKTYSV

-899 NVTNYTY
+899 NVTNYSY

-920 YTFAGWYD
+920 YTFAGWYE

-935 AVTAISD
+935 AVAAISD
-942 TEYGDKTYYAKWTS
+942 TEYGDKTYYARWTS
-956 KTYSIT
+956 KTY
-962 FNTDGGTIKGN
+962 G
-973 YVTGYSYGEGAVLP
+973 
-987 TDVEKSGYT
+987 
-996 FAGWYDN
+996 
-1003 EELTG
+1003 
-1008 SAVTAISDTEYGDKT
+1008 
-1023 YYAKWTANTYSITFN
+1023 ITFN
-1038 TNGGTIKGNYVTG
+1038 TNGGTIKGSYVTG

-1073 WYGNEQLTGSAATAI
+1073 WYGNEQLTGSAVTAI

-1272 AVAYVYAS
+1272 AVAYVYAN

-1319 ADTART
+1319 ASAART
-1325 WAMASGVSDGTDPN
+1325 WAMAGGVSDGTDPN
-1339 GPVTREQ
+1339 GLVTREQ

-1373 ADFASISEYTIP
+1373 ADFASISEYAIP

-1403 LVPQGTA
+1403 LAPQGTA